1 MWFYNFSQ
9 NIEYVRADYRALLLT
24 HPNLQNTQIEK
35 FHCTLA
41 PTQTRQKKHKHISQ
55 FLLL

>member
-1 MWFYNFSQ
+1 MWFYSFSQ

-55 FLLL
+55 FFLL